1 MERKLLAALL
11 AALLLAAPAA
21 RPQSYKKLWRE
32 AQRAEADGLPR
43 TALRAVERVAEKAAG
58 DPAARQQRVKA
69 LMRAARLRAEISP
82 DSLWAGIPR
91 LEAGRAALQGTPEGA
106 WLAYALG
113 SLYGQA
119 ARATRAPASAAPAAE
134 PPADPRQWQPVHF
147 HRRAYEC
154 YMAAADPANYPGNP
168 LASRYEALLEIPE
181 GGLPP
186 GATLRQILTLQAARA
201 LSGLAPALEAHH
213 RQARVAPG
221 DPCWTH
227 PGDTL
232 KALSPYDAAAAAAN
246 LCARTAA
253 LCLAQGDTLAAAL
266 ARMEQ
271 LDVMRSRASFPAHGE
286 EVPGTPY
293 YAALAKLREDCRG
306 NEAQA
311 EVALQMARQ
320 LRSAN
325 RPAEAMAL
333 LRQAV
338 EAHPRY
344 FRADALRNEMDD
356 IARPLCEA
364 RLPETACP
372 DSVLAVMFRYKN
384 SPQALV
390 RLYRLDLPATHPGA
404 ARWRRL
410 AATPYDAAPGEVQAF
425 LRRHGTLVCTDTA
438 RFRPTPDYLPRD
450 TTFRF
455 AAPAA
460 GLYMAEV
467 SALGGDAAPAYAL
480 LHVSRL
486 RPVWTSLGGGKEGWA
501 VLDAQTGRPVP
512 GATLRF
518 FRSTG
523 DTLSLVK
530 ALPADAQ
537 GELEWQPVDYHY
549 AQAVCAGDSCME
561 PVRVWG
567 SSGAVPVP
575 ARPEEHLTLYA
586 DRSLYRPG
594 QAVHVAGT
602 AWRQWGDS
610 LRVQPGRRFTLRLLD
625 ANGREIGSREA
636 VSDDFGVFAV
646 QFMLPAS
653 CLPGRFT
660 VDAGASRLSFRV
672 EEYRRPTFRVAFR
685 PVSAAYAAGDSVWLE
700 GQAETFTGLPVAD
713 AQVAYTVRRSSGLW
727 RGAGGSVVA
736 AGTVLADDGGVFRI
750 PVLLEAGTGGVL
762 PRTYY
767 QAFSVEAAATSP
779 AGETQAATAWIP
791 VGSSSVRLSASLGAE
806 VVKERLDSLS
816 FQIEN
821 LYGQALP
828 GAEGCWRVLPGE
840 GGRLPKDSCLLQ
852 GAFHS
857 GQKTDVAPLRA
868 LPSGAYRLLLSAV
881 DSLGREAEWEQAFTL
896 FSLGDR
902 RPPVRSAL
910 WLHQEGSGFGPGRQ
924 ADLYLGTSLEDAYVL
939 YNVYASGGQ
948 CIERRR
954 IHLTDSIVKLS
965 FGESEAYGDGVCVSC
980 LLVRDGEVHQRVATV
995 LRAEPDM
1002 RLAVRWS
1009 SFRDR
1014 LTPGQQEEWRLA
1026 VAYPDG
1032 RPARANLMAVLFD
1045 ASLDALSP
1053 HRWWPGISFGR
1064 NVPYVSWQSAWPGS
1078 AYRALVFPA
1087 ACRDVPA
1094 FAGASVRVEDFS
1106 QVLYGQWAMDGVYL
1120 LASSS
1125 RAVNAAMKA
1134 APAVAEDM
1142 AAEEAA
1148 VEVSATGGGAAPAE
1162 SLPGLRSDF
1171 AETAFFYPQLR
1182 TDAKGEA
1189 VVSFTLPESTTE
1201 WRWMGLAHT
1210 QDLHWAL
1217 TDTTVVARKE
1227 FMAVPNMPR
1236 FLRAGDDAVLAAT
1249 LANLTEG
1256 ALQGTARIEVF
1267 DPVTERVL
1275 FSARKAFRVAGNA
1288 SDSISFAFRAAFE
1301 PGLVACRIWAESDTG
1316 AFSDGEQHYLPVLSP
1331 KRWMTE
1337 AVPMSVTGTDTVR
1350 YALQGLFNGDSP
1362 TAVHRRL
1369 TVELA
1374 ADPVWFAIQALPS
1387 LGAPADD
1394 NALSWVSAYYADN
1407 LSAHI
1412 LNASPK
1418 IKAVFEAWRAQ
1429 GGTGASLA
1437 GRLDGDAS
1445 LRELLLEETPWLSA
1459 AGDEAEA
1466 RQRLALLFDLN
1477 YLQGQNALA
1486 TRKLAALQCADGAW
1500 PWFRGMQGSLHVTLY
1515 AVEALGRLAALTGQ
1529 ALPDDV
1535 LPMYRRAM
1543 ACLHREACDYYSIL
1557 EAAESRQGKD
1567 APAQPSVLPSWV
1579 LRYLYACALS
1589 PVPLP
1594 EEAREAHD
1602 GFLRRLEA
1610 AGSVSGLYEKVLAA
1624 VVLADAGRRE
1634 AAEGCL
1640 RSLAEYAVRVP
1651 GKGMWYD
1658 TRRAACSP
1666 DSYRVPVQVAVIEA
1680 FRRVGGHEAD
1690 VEEMLLWLLSQ
1701 KRVQAWD
1708 SPLSTVNAV
1717 YALMADGT
1725 ALEGSSVAL
1734 RMGSTEVTAL
1744 SAASP
1749 SGSGYVKAS
1758 FSEGDMPD
1766 FSQDAVLSKEGGGLA
1781 WGAVY
1786 AQYLEDME
1794 RVPSLRA
1801 EGFTVEKQLFVERAE
1816 GGRKVLLPVT
1826 DGTVL
1831 RVGEKACV
1839 RIVVAV
1845 GQDMDFVSLKD
1856 ERPACL
1862 EPLSARSGYRVLSG
1876 TGCYEAVKDAATVY
1890 YFDRLPKG
1898 VYVFD
1903 TSYYVARAGRYVS
1916 GLSVLQST
1924 YAPEYSAY
1932 APVQAFTVE

>member
-1 MERKLLAALL
+1 MKRRLFAALL

-21 RPQSYKKLWRE
+21 QAQSYKKLWRKAE
-32 AQRAEADGLPR
+32 RAEASGLPR
-43 TALRAVERVAEKAAG
+43 TALQAVEGILRKAG
-58 DPAARQQRVKA
+58 DSPAARQHRAKA
-69 LMRAARLRAEISP
+69 LLRAARLRADIAP
-82 DSLWAGIPR
+82 DTLWADIPR
-91 LEAGRAALQGTPEGA
+91 LEAARAALRGTPEGA

-113 SLYGQA
+113 RLCEQA
-119 ARATRAPASAAPAAE
+119 ARAAHAPAAPAPEAA
-134 PPADPRQWQPVHF
+134 PPADIRQWQPVHF
-147 HRRAYEC
+147 LQRAYAC
-154 YMAAADPANYPGNP
+154 YLACADSANYTGNP
-168 LASRYEALLEIPE
+168 PARDYGLLLDLPE

-186 GATLRQILTLQAARA
+186 DAALRQVLTLQAARA
-201 LSGLAPALEAHH
+201 LESLAPALEAHCK
-213 RQARVAPG
+213 QARIADG
-221 DPCWTH
+221 DPCWAH
-227 PGDTL
+227 PEDTVA
-232 KALSPYDAAAAAAN
+232 ALSPYDAAAAAAN
-246 LCARTAA
+246 LCARLSA
-253 LCLAQGDTLAAAL
+253 LSLAQGDTLAYAL

-271 LDVMRSRASFPAHGE
+271 LEAMRLRADFPAYGE
-286 EVPGTPY
+286 AVPGTPY
-293 YAALAKLREDCRG
+293 YTALAQLQEACRG
-306 NEAQA
+306 SEAAA
-311 EVALQMARQ
+311 EVALQRARLLQ
-320 LRSAN
+320 SAS

-333 LRQAV
+333 LREAV

-344 FRADALRNEMDD
+344 FRADALRNEMDG

-364 RLPETACP
+364 QAPETACP
-372 DSVLAVMFRYKN
+372 DSVMPLAFRYKN
-384 SPQALV
+384 LPEAAV
-390 RLYRLDLPATHPGA
+390 RLWRLDIPPTHPDA
-404 ARWRRL
+404 VRWRRL
-410 AATPYDAAPGEVQAF
+410 GPTPYEAGAEEMQSF
-425 LRRHGTLVCTDTA
+425 LRRHGTPVRTDTV
-438 RFRPTPDYLPRD
+438 RFRPTPDYLVRD
-450 TTFRF
+450 TTFRLP
-455 AAPAA
+455 APPA
-460 GLYMAEV
+460 GLYVVEV
-467 SALGGDAAPAYAL
+467 SAPGCDAAPARMLVNA
-480 LHVSRL
+480 SRL
-486 RPVWTSLGGGKEGWA
+486 RPVWTSLGGGRELWA
-501 VLDAQTGRPVP
+501 VLDAQTGRPVA
-512 GATLRF
+512 GASLRF
-518 FRSTG
+518 FRSRG

-530 ALPADAQ
+530 ALAAGAQ
-537 GELEWQPVDYHY
+537 GELEWMPADYDC

-561 PVRVWG
+561 PVRVWPQG
-567 SSGAVPVP
+567 EADSPAPRPVE
-575 ARPEEHLTLYA
+575 RLSLYA

-594 QAVHVAGT
+594 QTVHVAGT

-610 LRVQPGRRFTLRLLD
+610 LRVQPGRRFTLRLRD

-700 GQAETFTGLPVAD
+700 GRAETFTGLPVAD

-750 PVLLEAGTGGVL
+750 PVLLEVGAGGVL
-762 PRTYY
+762 PRMYY

-816 FQIEN
+816 FQIVN

-828 GAEGCWRVLPGE
+828 GAEGRWRVLSDE

-857 GQKTDVAPLRA
+857 GQKTDAAPLRA

-910 WLHQEGSGFGPGRQ
+910 WFHQEGGEFGPGRQ

-980 LLVRDGEVHQRVATV
+980 LLVREGEVHQRTATV

-1026 VAYPDG
+1026 VAYPGG

-1087 ACRDVPA
+1087 TCRDVPA

-1106 QVLYGQWAMDGVYL
+1106 QVLYGQWAMDGAYL

-1134 APAVAEDM
+1134 APAVAADV
-1142 AAEEAA
+1142 AVEEAA
-1148 VEVSATGGGAAPAE
+1148 AAASPAE

-1171 AETAFFYPQLR
+1171 AETAFFYPQFR

-1227 FMAVPNMPR
+1227 FMAVPDMPR

-1249 LANLTEG
+1249 LANLTEDT
-1256 ALQGTARIEVF
+1256 LQGTARIEVF

-1288 SDSISFAFRAAFE
+1288 SASISFAFRAAFE
-1301 PGLVACRIWAESDTG
+1301 PGLVACRVWAESDTG

-1362 TAVHRRL
+1362 TATHRRL

-1394 NALSWVSAYYADN
+1394 NALSWVSTYYADN

-1466 RQRLALLFDLN
+1466 RRRLALLFDLN

-1543 ACLHREACDYYSIL
+1543 ACLHREACDYYSRL
-1557 EAAESRQGKD
+1557 EAAESRPGKD

-1579 LRYLYACALS
+1579 LRYLYVCALS

-1610 AGSVSGLYEKVLAA
+1610 AGSVSGLYEKALAA
-1624 VVLADAGRRE
+1624 VVLADAGRWE

-1801 EGFTVEKQLFVERAE
+1801 EGFTVEKQLFVGRAE
-1816 GGRKVLLPVT
+1816 GGRKVLLPVA
-1826 DGTVL
+1826 DGTAL
-1831 RVGEKACV
+1831 CVGDKACV
-1839 RIVVAV
+1839 RLVVTV

-1876 TGCYEAVKDAATVY
+1876 TGCYEAVKDASTVY
-1890 YFDRLPKG
+1890 FFDRLPKG

-1903 TSYYVARAGRYVS
+1903 TYYYVARAGRYVS
-1916 GLSVLQST
+1916 GLSVLQSA

-1932 APVQAFTVE
+1932 APVQVLTVE